1 SFEFIGTPRKT
12 QNYSEIG
19 KVMQNLKAFI
29 INLFRR
35 EEGASALEY
44 ALLAAMVAVVI
55 AGFVPTISA
64 KITTI
69 FQTISTAL

>member
-1 SFEFIGTPRKT
+1 MSKFASFIRDL
-12 QNYSEIG
+12 
-19 KVMQNLKAFI
+19 V
-29 INLFRR
+29 RR

-64 KITTI
+64 KITLV
-69 FQTISTAL
+69 FQTILDALTAATT

>member
-1 SFEFIGTPRKT
+1 
-12 QNYSEIG
+12 
-19 KVMQNLKAFI
+19 MQNLKAFI